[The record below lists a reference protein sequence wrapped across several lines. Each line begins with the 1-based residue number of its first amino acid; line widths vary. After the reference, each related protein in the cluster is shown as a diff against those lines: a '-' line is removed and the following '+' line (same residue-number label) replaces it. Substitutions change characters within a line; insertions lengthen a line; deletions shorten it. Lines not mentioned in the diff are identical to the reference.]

1 MYKRALK
8 ADPGHTPSLVN
19 YAVLLQEARGD
30 VDSAEELYRRALKPA
45 VEHGLISLSFISNT
59 KSPTAAARGNSA
71 NVTPTVKVGDGGAC
85 AGAALSAAA
94 TSMTPADAQ
103 DQDGFDQGQARR
115 VVKALV
121 NYGNLLF
128 DVRGDVVSAE
138 ECLREAV
145 PFSLSVS
152 PSVRL
157 CLLSFLSLPLS
168 AAHLPSLLF
177 FVLLSLHPCLF
188 FSGARALS
196 ARAYRDAGL
205 IRFASIRR
213 RMQDRQGLAAAAAK
227 QRV

>member
-1 MYKRALK
+1 MLLKAERMYKRALK

-30 VDSAEELYRRALKPA
+30 VDSAEELYLRALKPA

-71 NVTPTVKVGDGGAC
+71 NLTPTVKVGDGRAC

-94 TSMTPADAQ
+94 TSMTPAD
-103 DQDGFDQGQARR
+103 DNDGFDQGQARR

-145 PFSLSVS
+145 PFSLSPRPSLSSLSSLFPCFCRTPSS
-152 PSVRL
+152 PSFL
-157 CLLSFLSLPLS
+157 CPSVATSLSL
-168 AAHLPSLLF
+168 SLWR
-177 FVLLSLHPCLF
+177 
-188 FSGARALS
+188 ARAVCS
-196 ARAYRDAGL
+196 RTP
-205 IRFASIRR
+205 
-213 RMQDRQGLAAAAAK
+213 
-227 QRV
+227 

>member
-1 MYKRALK
+1 MLLKAERMYKRALK

-30 VDSAEELYRRALKPA
+30 VDSAEELYLRALKPA
-45 VEHGLISLSFISNT
+45 VEHGLISLSFIRNT

-71 NVTPTVKVGDGGAC
+71 NLTPTVKVGDGRAC

-94 TSMTPADAQ
+94 TSMTPAD
-103 DQDGFDQGQARR
+103 DNDGFDQGQARR

-145 PFSLSVS
+145 PFSLSPRPSLSSLSSLS
-152 PSVRL
+152 PSFCRTPSFP
-157 CLLSFLSLPLS
+157 SFLC
-168 AAHLPSLLF
+168 PS
-177 FVLLSLHPCLF
+177 VATSLSLSLWR
-188 FSGARALS
+188 ARAVCS
-196 ARAYRDAGL
+196 RTP
-205 IRFASIRR
+205 
-213 RMQDRQGLAAAAAK
+213 
-227 QRV
+227 

>member
-1 MYKRALK
+1 MLLKAERMYKRALK

-30 VDSAEELYRRALKPA
+30 VDSAEELYLRALKPA

-59 KSPTAAARGNSA
+59 KSPTAAARCNSA
-71 NVTPTVKVGDGGAC
+71 KVTPTVKVGDGRAC

-94 TSMTPADAQ
+94 TSMTPAD
-103 DQDGFDQGQARR
+103 DNDSFDQGQARR

-145 PFSLSVS
+145 PFSLSPRPSLSSLSSLS
-152 PSVRL
+152 PSFCRTPSFP
-157 CLLSFLSLPLS
+157 SFLC
-168 AAHLPSLLF
+168 PS
-177 FVLLSLHPCLF
+177 VATSLSLSLWRASAVC
-188 FSGARALS
+188 ARTP
-196 ARAYRDAGL
+196 
-205 IRFASIRR
+205 
-213 RMQDRQGLAAAAAK
+213 
-227 QRV
+227 

>member
-1 MYKRALK
+1 MLLKAERMYKRALK

-30 VDSAEELYRRALKPA
+30 VDSAEELYLRALKPA

-59 KSPTAAARGNSA
+59 KSPTAAARCNSA
-71 NVTPTVKVGDGGAC
+71 KVTPTVKVGDGRAC

-94 TSMTPADAQ
+94 TSMTPAD
-103 DQDGFDQGQARR
+103 DNDGFDQGQARR

-145 PFSLSVS
+145 PFSLSPR
-152 PSVRL
+152 PS
-157 CLLSFLSLPLS
+157 LSSLSSLFPCFCRTR
-168 AAHLPSLLF
+168 LPSLLF
-177 FVLLSLHPCLF
+177 FVLLSLRPCLF
-188 FSGARALS
+188 LSGARALS
-196 ARAYRDAGL
+196 VRAHRDAGF
-205 IRFASIRR
+205 IRFA
-213 RMQDRQGLAAAAAK
+213 
-227 QRV
+227 

>member
-1 MYKRALK
+1 MLLKAERMYKRALK

-30 VDSAEELYRRALKPA
+30 VDSAEELYLRALKPA
-45 VEHGLISLSFISNT
+45 VEHGLISLSFIRNT

-71 NVTPTVKVGDGGAC
+71 NLTPTVKVGDGRAC

-94 TSMTPADAQ
+94 TSMTPAD
-103 DQDGFDQGQARR
+103 DNDGFDQGQARR

-145 PFSLSVS
+145 PFSLSPRPSLSSLSSLS
-152 PSVRL
+152 PSFCRTPSFP
-157 CLLSFLSLPLS
+157 SFLC
-168 AAHLPSLLF
+168 PS
-177 FVLLSLHPCLF
+177 VATSLSLSLWRASAVC
-188 FSGARALS
+188 ARTP
-196 ARAYRDAGL
+196 
-205 IRFASIRR
+205 
-213 RMQDRQGLAAAAAK
+213 
-227 QRV
+227 

>member
-1 MYKRALK
+1 MLLKAERMYKRALK

-30 VDSAEELYRRALKPA
+30 VDSAEELYLRALKPA
-45 VEHGLISLSFISNT
+45 VEHALISLSFISNT

-71 NVTPTVKVGDGGAC
+71 NVTPTVKVGDGRAC

-94 TSMTPADAQ
+94 TSMTPAD
-103 DQDGFDQGQARR
+103 DNDGFDQGQARR

-145 PFSLSVS
+145 PFSLSPRPSLSSLSSLS
-152 PSVRL
+152 PSFCRT
-157 CLLSFLSLPLS
+157 LSFPSFLCPSVATSLSL
-168 AAHLPSLLF
+168 SLWR
-177 FVLLSLHPCLF
+177 
-188 FSGARALS
+188 ARAVCS
-196 ARAYRDAGL
+196 RTP
-205 IRFASIRR
+205 
-213 RMQDRQGLAAAAAK
+213 
-227 QRV
+227 

>member
-145 PFSLSVS
+145 PFSLSPRPSLSSLSSLS
-152 PSVRL
+152 PSFCRT
-157 CLLSFLSLPLS
+157 LSFPSFLCPSVATSLSL
-168 AAHLPSLLF
+168 SLWR
-177 FVLLSLHPCLF
+177 
-188 FSGARALS
+188 ARAVCS
-196 ARAYRDAGL
+196 RTP
-205 IRFASIRR
+205 
-213 RMQDRQGLAAAAAK
+213 
-227 QRV
+227 

>member
-1 MYKRALK
+1 MLLKAERMYKRALK

-30 VDSAEELYRRALKPA
+30 VDSAEELYLRALKPA

-71 NVTPTVKVGDGGAC
+71 NLTPTVKVGDGRAC

-94 TSMTPADAQ
+94 TSMTPPD
-103 DQDGFDQGQARR
+103 DNDGFDQGQARR

-145 PFSLSVS
+145 PFSLSPRPSLSSLSSLS
-152 PSVRL
+152 PSFCRTPSFP
-157 CLLSFLSLPLS
+157 SFLC
-168 AAHLPSLLF
+168 PS
-177 FVLLSLHPCLF
+177 VATSLSLSLWR
-188 FSGARALS
+188 ARAVCS
-196 ARAYRDAGL
+196 RTP
-205 IRFASIRR
+205 
-213 RMQDRQGLAAAAAK
+213 
-227 QRV
+227 

>member
-1 MYKRALK
+1 MLLKAERMYKRALK

-30 VDSAEELYRRALKPA
+30 VDSAEELYLRALKPA

-71 NVTPTVKVGDGGAC
+71 NLTPTVKVGDGRAC

-94 TSMTPADAQ
+94 TSMTPAD
-103 DQDGFDQGQARR
+103 DNDGFDQGQARR

-128 DVRGDVVSAE
+128 DVGGDVVSAE

-145 PFSLSVS
+145 PFSLSPRPSLSSLSSLS
-152 PSVRL
+152 PSFCRTPSFP
-157 CLLSFLSLPLS
+157 SFLC
-168 AAHLPSLLF
+168 PS
-177 FVLLSLHPCLF
+177 VATSLSLSLWR
-188 FSGARALS
+188 ARAVCS
-196 ARAYRDAGL
+196 RTP
-205 IRFASIRR
+205 
-213 RMQDRQGLAAAAAK
+213 
-227 QRV
+227 

>member
-1 MYKRALK
+1 MLLKAERMYKRALK

-30 VDSAEELYRRALKPA
+30 VDSAEELYLRALKPA

-71 NVTPTVKVGDGGAC
+71 NLTPTVKVGDGRAC

-94 TSMTPADAQ
+94 TSMTPAD
-103 DQDGFDQGQARR
+103 DKDGFDQGQARR

-145 PFSLSVS
+145 PFSLSPRPSLSSLSSLS
-152 PSVRL
+152 PSFCRTPSFP
-157 CLLSFLSLPLS
+157 SFLC
-168 AAHLPSLLF
+168 PS
-177 FVLLSLHPCLF
+177 VATSLSLSLWR
-188 FSGARALS
+188 ARAVCS
-196 ARAYRDAGL
+196 RTP
-205 IRFASIRR
+205 
-213 RMQDRQGLAAAAAK
+213 
-227 QRV
+227 